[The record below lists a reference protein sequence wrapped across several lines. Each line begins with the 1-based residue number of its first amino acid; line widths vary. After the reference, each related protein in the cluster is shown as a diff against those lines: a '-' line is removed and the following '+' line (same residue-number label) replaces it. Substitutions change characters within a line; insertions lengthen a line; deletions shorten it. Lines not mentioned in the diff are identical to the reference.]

1 MTKGFGPVRA
11 FLVQRRPEAMTP
23 PDPPAP
29 PPTVPPL
36 RPALAVGFCLAA
48 VKLVAHL
55 WLIERYGYHRDEL
68 YFIECGKRLAFG
80 YVDHAPFVPWVA
92 AAAGWFDHHLIALRL
107 PSVLAGAGSILL
119 TVLLARAWGGGVL
132 AQLIGGLAVLS
143 APAFLRMSKIL
154 CIPVFEPLYWTGS
167 ALVLTRMLH
176 GGSPK
181 LWIAVGVIAGLGLLT
196 KHSMLFW
203 ALGVAVG
210 VVLTP
215 SLRSSLRTPWPWFG
229 AVLALGLFAPNLVWQ
244 AQNDWATLQF
254 LREISQGMLAE
265 IPRGLYA
272 AGQVLYMNPF
282 TLPVWLGG
290 LWFLFSEAG
299 RRYRV
304 FGWLFLSVFLVQI
317 GMQSKPYYLAPAYP
331 PLFAA
336 GGLLVERLSSRKPW
350 FARAALAE
358 LGSAVLVGALLSLP
372 VLSLERTDRL
382 LAGVIGWAVPPIALT
397 HDLHDEYGWREQA
410 EAIARFRDTAL
421 TSDERSRA
429 IVLTG
434 NYGEAS
440 AVQFFG
446 PQLDLPP
453 AASGHMNYYLWNL
466 PVAEP
471 TAVIAY
477 GLSAKTLNGIFEE
490 VVLVGQIDH
499 SLAHPKERHVPVY
512 RCRRPRRP
520 IREVWTSLHRYG
532 NTEPQERA
540 EAP

>member
-1 MTKGFGPVRA
+1 MTS
-11 FLVQRRPEAMTP
+11 
-23 PDPPAP
+23 PDPPAALP
-29 PPTVPPL
+29 ALPAL
-36 RPALAVGFCLAA
+36 RSALAVGFGLAA
-48 VKLVAHL
+48 VKLTLHL

-68 YFIECGKRLAFG
+68 YFIECGKRIAFG

-107 PSVLAGAGSILL
+107 PSVLAGAVSILL
-119 TVLLARAWGGGVL
+119 TVLLARALGGGVL
-132 AQLIGGLAVLS
+132 AQLIAGLSVLS

-181 LWIAVGVIAGLGLLT
+181 LWIAIGAIAGLGLLT

-203 ALGVAVG
+203 ALGLAVG

-215 SLRSSLRTPWPWFG
+215 SLRSSLRTPWPWLG
-229 AVLALGLFAPNLVWQ
+229 ALVALGLFAPNLVWQ

-254 LREISQGMLAE
+254 LREISRGMLAE
-265 IPRGLYA
+265 IPRALYA
-272 AGQVLYMNPF
+272 GGQVLYMNPL

-290 LWFLFSEAG
+290 LWFLLSEAG
-299 RRYRV
+299 RRYRL

-336 GGLLVERLSSRKPW
+336 GGLLVERLSGRKLW
-350 FARAALAE
+350 FARAAVAE
-358 LGSAVLVGALLSLP
+358 LGAAVIVGALLSLP
-372 VLSLERTDRL
+372 VLSLERTDRI
-382 LAGVIGWAVPPIALT
+382 LARAVGWAVPPIALT

-410 EAIARFRDTAL
+410 QAIARVRDTAL
-421 TSDERSRA
+421 VPDERSRT

-440 AVQFFG
+440 AVEFFG
-446 PQLDLPP
+446 PGLELPP

-466 PVAEP
+466 PVADP
-471 TAVIAY
+471 AAVIAY
-477 GLSAKTLNGIFEE
+477 GLPDKTLHGIFEE

-499 SLAHPKERHVPVY
+499 PLAHPKERLLPVY

-520 IREVWTSLHRYG
+520 LREVWPSLRRYG
-532 NTEPQERA
+532 TPSHRKMVD
-540 EAP
+540 PPRSG